1 MSVTA
6 TAPEIAITVFDGRD
20 QKVHAA
26 VGSTSVALPPGLYRV
41 RSELHGQMAEVL
53 VAHAGTSQVEARM
66 PAEYSVT
73 PIHRAVTSRRHHHGE
88 VAAALSLTDTARRPD
103 PEGAAKTSRIFVFVR
118 RAGSLKRPIAAD
130 LAAGLELVNSK
141 GEVVTAFGADD
152 TVGSDTDGYLALS
165 APVDH
170 GYYVLRFQGATPREV
185 AMYAYRGYSTQIFL
199 LNHAHAHTHTQLR
212 FDGIDFLIAALGEPF
227 QPSDP
232 VAHASTAGRWIL
244 QNRRGEPP
252 PALAEVLRGG
262 SFRAP
267 MLGLLGAHLLL
278 RSKAFDA
285 RIAGGVMA
293 RLEELLGD
301 VEDVQAL
308 RVLAALRS
316 GSPIPQVN
324 IAHPPMLRPG
334 LEALVEASR
343 TALDLIQPDSD
354 IERAAVGLYVD
365 CPFSSWAPRGAAG
378 QAHAGAEDGAADW
391 LDSTVLAVAKETA
404 RSGRSLDVVT
414 LSRELAVPL
423 ITLQAALSR
432 ARVVVPEEAEA
443 RPAFALKVTDGPM
456 KGDVFVFRTNDTC
469 VVGRDVPRKEALSAL
484 QLKLPLEDVKAS
496 RAHFLLKVSP
506 GGAKICDL
514 GSFNGTYVND
524 VRYGENQEVSVMPG
538 DRIRAGE
545 TVFECT
551 VELPPPAGGRSQ

>member
-6 TAPEIAITVFDGRD
+6 TAPELSITVFDGRD
-20 QKVHAA
+20 RKVHAA

-73 PIHRAVTSRRHHHGE
+73 PINRAVTSRRHHHGE
-88 VAAALSLTDTARRPD
+88 VAAALSLTDTARRPA
-103 PEGAAKTSRIFVFVR
+103 PEGAGNTSRIFVFVR
-118 RAGSLKRPIAAD
+118 RAGSLERPRAAD
-130 LAAGLELVNSK
+130 LAAGLELVNSR
-141 GEVVTAFGADD
+141 GEVVATFGADE
-152 TVGSDTDGYLALS
+152 TTSSDTDGYLALS
-165 APVDH
+165 APIER

-185 AMYAYRGYSTQIFL
+185 AMYAYHGYSTQIFL
-199 LNHAHAHTHTQLR
+199 LYHAHTHTQLR

-232 VAHASTAGRWIL
+232 VAHASIAGRWIL
-244 QNRRGEPP
+244 QNGRGEPP
-252 PALAEVLRGG
+252 PPLAEVLRGG
-262 SFRAP
+262 SFKSP

-278 RSKAFDA
+278 RSRAFDA
-285 RIAGGVMA
+285 RIAGGVMD

-301 VEDVQAL
+301 VEDVRAL

-316 GSPIPQVN
+316 RSPIPQVN
-324 IAHPPMLRPG
+324 IAHPPMLRRG
-334 LEALVEASR
+334 LEALVQASR

-354 IERAAVGLYVD
+354 LERAAVGLYVD
-365 CPFSSWAPRGAAG
+365 CPFTSWAPRGAAE
-378 QAHAGAEDGAADW
+378 QAHAGAADW
-391 LDSTVLAVAKETA
+391 LDSAVLAVAKETA
-404 RSGRSLDVVT
+404 RSGRSLDAVT
-414 LSRELAVPL
+414 LSGELAVPL

-432 ARVVVPEEAEA
+432 ARVVMPEEAEA

-484 QLKLPLEDVKAS
+484 HLKLPLEDVKAS
-496 RAHFLLKVSP
+496 RAHFLLKVSSA
-506 GGAKICDL
+506 GARIRDL

-545 TVFECT
+545 TVFECS
-551 VELPPPAGGRSQ
+551 VELP